1 MARMSRTPPQIQDIA
16 VFVAVAQNA
25 SFTRAAERLATSKSQ
40 VGKAVQRLESHLG
53 TKLFQRT
60 TRAVRLTEDGETY
73 LTAARAAIDGL
84 SEAETALAARREEPV
99 GHVRLDI
106 AVSMGM
112 VVLPTLER
120 FRASYPKVTLELSL
134 NDRQSD
140 PVKDGWDIVVRIGEL
155 PDTGDMIVRKLCDLR
170 LALYASRAY
179 LKGRPAIRSV
189 EDLTDQ
195 DGILFRS
202 NSGRPRP
209 WLIHSGDQVI
219 SLLPRTTVLA
229 WDGRTMLDSIK
240 AGLGIGQIFDRVAAP
255 FVAAGELVPVLP
267 DLDAPAP
274 PVHALLP
281 LGRRMP
287 PKTRAVLEHLSAVLR
302 APARP

>member
-1 MARMSRTPPQIQDIA
+1 MNRTPPNIQDIA
-16 VFVAVAQNA
+16 IFVAVAQTS
-25 SFTRAAERLATSKSQ
+25 SFTRAAERLASSKSQ
-40 VGKAVQRLESHLG
+40 VGKAVQRLESQLG
-53 TKLFQRT
+53 TRLFQRT

-73 LTAARAAIDGL
+73 LEAARAAIDGL
-84 SEAETALAARREEPV
+84 AEAETALAARREEAV

-106 AVSMGM
+106 AVSLGM
-112 VVLPTLER
+112 VILPTLGR
-120 FRASYPKVTLELSL
+120 LRATHPGITIELSL

-140 PVKDGWDIVVRIGEL
+140 PVKDGWDIVLRIGEL
-155 PDTGDMIVRKLCDLR
+155 PDTGDMTVRKLCELR

-179 LKGRPAIRSV
+179 LDARPAIRRIT
-189 EDLTDQ
+189 DLPAQ

-202 NSGRPRP
+202 HSGRPRP
-209 WLIHSGDQVI
+209 WLVNNGDEVI
-219 SLLPRTTVLA
+219 SLMPRATVIA
-229 WDGRTMLDSIK
+229 WDGRTMLDSIR

-274 PVHALLP
+274 PVHALIP
-281 LGRRMP
+281 VGRRMP

-302 APARP
+302 NTRVRP